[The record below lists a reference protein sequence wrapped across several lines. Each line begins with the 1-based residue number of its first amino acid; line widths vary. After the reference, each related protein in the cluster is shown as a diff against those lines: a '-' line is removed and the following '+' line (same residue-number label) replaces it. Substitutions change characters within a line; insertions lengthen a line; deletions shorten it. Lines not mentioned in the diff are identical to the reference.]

1 MMVPA
6 ATLPELTVLYD
17 GAIATAR
24 AALPHEEDLWL
35 TADELRRVSGF
46 ILKPEGA
53 CLDEVCVPIP
63 DARLESFF
71 RHGGGVTYFNLSE
84 LARELHQPTIHD
96 ATHSI
101 WVFGTRPATRLKLL
115 ATLEAP
121 NFTLQDWKGET
132 RSLAEFQ
139 GRKILLLTWASW

>member
-17 GAIATAR
+17 GAMATAR
-24 AALPHEEDLWL
+24 AVPPHGEDLWL
-35 TADELRRVSGF
+35 TPDELRRVSGF

-63 DARLESFF
+63 DARHESFF

-121 NFTLQDWKGET
+121 NFTLPDWKGKT
-132 RSLAEFQ
+132 RSLAEFR
-139 GRKILLLTWASW
+139 GRKIVLLTWASW